1 MQVGQNNVDGT
12 GTIRF
17 REFQGTCVAIFV
29 KTMKVTRKLT
39 EMVSTI
45 GCILGLK
52 VCQLMRNLLYRSYSK
67 VSTHTAPRVVLC
79 S

>member
-1 MQVGQNNVDGT
+1 MQVGQSNVDGT

-17 REFQGTCVAIFV
+17 REFQGTCAAIFV
-29 KTMKVTRKLT
+29 KTMKVTKKLA

-52 VCQLMRNLLYRSYSK
+52 VRRLMRDLLYRSHSK
-67 VSTHTAPRVVLC
+67 LSTHTAPRVVLC